1 MDDSQPPR
9 LAARFFGFPEV
20 TLGGAPLRLER
31 HKTMA
36 LLAYL
41 AMTAQRHGREALAAL
56 FWPDYE
62 APQANAYLRH
72 SLWELRKALGEG
84 FLEAEREALAVIPGE
99 HLWVDVIRF
108 QQLVAA
114 AGTGQPAQLEEA
126 AALYRGDFM
135 AGFTLRDCPEFDDWQ
150 SLTAEALRRQLQQV
164 LATLVRAYEERG
176 ERTPALET
184 ARRWLA
190 VDPLD
195 EAPHRALMRLYAHA
209 GQRGAAL
216 DQYEACRAL
225 LRDELG
231 AEPEPATMALC
242 EAIRSG
248 SIGRRE
254 KQVPSLQAAPRVV
267 LPADATPF
275 LGREEELAEIAR
287 LLTGPDCRL
296 LTIVGPG
303 GTGKTR
309 LAIQAARMH
318 VARFRDG
325 AVFVSLAGEDAGDAL
340 PAVLAEALQLPLP
353 PERLRASL
361 RDERHRQLLDHLSRR
376 QLLLLLDNAEHL
388 KEPLAGLIQE
398 LLAAAPRLRL
408 IVTSRERLGLPEE
421 WVLEVRGLAYPGP
434 GRIANLESYPAVQ
447 LFLQIA
453 RRNRVGLEL
462 TPADW
467 MAVVRI
473 CQMLDGMPL
482 GIELAAPWVRML
494 SCVEIAAEIERN
506 LDFLTTSQRGTPE
519 RHRSLRA
526 AFEHSWHLLGT
537 REQEVFAR
545 LAVFRGGFTREAAE
559 QVAGATLADLMA
571 LVDRSLVY
579 RDPGGRFGLHEVLRA
594 YAAEKLSVRPE
605 AERELNSRHSVCY
618 LELLARVGDGLK
630 GSEQQDVVA
639 LLEREMPN
647 LQLAWQHALK
657 VGHWAGVRRAL
668 LNWTLLM
675 EMGPRKRESAQAAR
689 AAIAAVRKALA
700 REGSSPELEA
710 LLGFLLAAWRYHAMT
725 LDPGE
730 PPEPLIEESMALA
743 RRLPECREKGLI
755 FLLNGIHSP
764 VLAPAEAAA
773 LARES
778 LAIFEALGD
787 RWAVGMAQIVLGDA
801 LMLGADDPAAAR
813 PFYEAARAG
822 FRALGNR
829 WGEAMS
835 LVGLALVARKEGQHL
850 EALEFGRQ
858 SLAVYRDLGNP
869 WRVLGTLDL
878 LTQVATEI
886 GDTATVGACLEE
898 SIEFLEQTGS
908 RSEAARRLSRLAA
921 MARTDGDIPATR
933 GYLERAR
940 ALCLETGD
948 APGADEAVRQLA
960 ALEARGTP

>member
-1 MDDSQPPR
+1 MSNSQPPR

-31 HKTMA
+31 HKTLA

-41 AMTAQRHGREALAAL
+41 AVTAQRHGREALAAL

-72 SLWELRKALGEG
+72 SLWELRKALGEDL
-84 FLEAEREALAVIPGE
+84 LETEREAIAVILGE
-99 HLWVDVIRF
+99 DLWVDVVRF
-108 QQLVAA
+108 QELLVAA
-114 AGTGQPAQLEEA
+114 GAGEPTQLEEA

-135 AGFTLRDCPEFDDWQ
+135 AGFTLRDCPDFDDWQ
-150 SLTAEALRRQLQQV
+150 SLTAEALRRQLQQA
-164 LATLVRAYEERG
+164 LATLVGAYEERG
-176 ERTPALET
+176 ERTQALET

-195 EAPHRALMRLYAHA
+195 EASHRALMRLYAHA

-216 DQYEACRAL
+216 EQYESCRAL
-225 LRDELG
+225 LHDELG
-231 AEPEPATMALC
+231 AEPEPATIALY

-248 SIGRRE
+248 SIGRHE
-254 KQVPSLQAAPRVV
+254 EQAPSLQVTQRVV
-267 LPADATPF
+267 LPADSTPF
-275 LGREEELAEIAR
+275 VGREGELAEITR

-309 LAIQAARMH
+309 LAVRAARTH
-318 VARFRDG
+318 AARFRDG
-325 AVFVSLAGEDAGDAL
+325 TVFVSLAGEDAGDAL

-353 PERLRASL
+353 PERLRSSL
-361 RDERHRQLLDHLSRR
+361 RDERHRQLLEHLSRR
-376 QLLLLLDNAEHL
+376 ELLLVLDNAEHL
-388 KEPLAGLIQE
+388 KEALADLIQE

-421 WVLEVRGLAYPGP
+421 WILEMRGLAYPGP

-447 LFLQIA
+447 LFLQVA

-462 TPADW
+462 TPTDW
-467 MAVVRI
+467 LAVVRI
-473 CQMLDGMPL
+473 CQMLEGMPL

-494 SCVEIAAEIERN
+494 SCSEIAAEIERN

-526 AFEHSWHLLGT
+526 AFEHSWHLLGA

-545 LAVFRGGFTREAAE
+545 LAVFRAGFTREAAE

-579 RDPGGRFGLHEVLRA
+579 REPAGRFGLHEVLRT
-594 YAAEKLSVRPE
+594 YAAEKLSLSPQAEQEVR
-605 AERELNSRHSVCY
+605 SRHSACY
-618 LELLARVGDGLK
+618 LELLARVGEDLK
-630 GSEQQDVVA
+630 GDEQQAAVA

-657 VGHWAGVRRAL
+657 VGDWAGVRQAL
-668 LNWTLLM
+668 LNWTLFM
-675 EMGPRKRESAQAAR
+675 EMGPRKRESTQAAR

-700 REGSSPELEA
+700 REGPSPELEA
-710 LLGFLLAAWRYHAMT
+710 LLGFLLASWRYHAMT

-764 VLAPAEAAA
+764 VLAPAEAIA
-773 LARES
+773 LVRES

-787 RWAVGMAQIVLGDA
+787 RWAAAMAQIVLGDA

-813 PFYEAARAG
+813 PFYEAAHAG
-822 FRALGNR
+822 CRALGNR
-829 WGEAMS
+829 WGEAMG
-835 LVGLALVARKEGQHL
+835 LVGLALVAQRERQHL
-850 EALEFGRQ
+850 EALEFGRE

-886 GDTATVGACLEE
+886 GDAATVRACLEE
-898 SIEFLEQTGS
+898 SLEFLEQTGTC
-908 RSEAARRLSRLAA
+908 SEAVRTLSRLAVL
-921 MARTDGDIPATR
+921 ARADGDIAATR

-948 APGADEAVRQLA
+948 ARGADEAARELA
-960 ALEARGTP
+960 ALDASGTP

>member
-1 MDDSQPPR
+1 MSDSHPRR

-20 TLGGAPLRLER
+20 TLGDAPLRLER
-31 HKTMA
+31 HKTVA

-41 AMTAQRHGREALAAL
+41 AVTAQRHGREALAAL
-56 FWPDYE
+56 LWPDYE

-84 FLEAEREALAVIPGE
+84 FLEAEREAIAVIPGE
-99 HLWVDVIRF
+99 GFWVDVIRF
-108 QQLVAA
+108 QQCIAA
-114 AGTGQPAQLEEA
+114 AGTSQLAQLEEA

-135 AGFTLRDCPEFDDWQ
+135 AGFTLRDCPDFDDWQ

-164 LATLVRAYEERG
+164 LAALVRAYEAGG
-176 ERTPALET
+176 ERTRALDT

-195 EAPHRALMRLYAHA
+195 EAPHRALMQLYAHA

-216 DQYEACRAL
+216 DQYESCRAL

-231 AEPEPATMALC
+231 AEPEPATITLY

-254 KQVPSLQAAPRVV
+254 EAPALQVTHRVA
-267 LPADATPF
+267 LPADSTPF
-275 LGREEELAEIAR
+275 VGREEELTQIER
-287 LLTGPDCRL
+287 LLAGPDCRL

-318 VARFRDG
+318 AAHFRHG
-325 AVFVSLAGEDAGDAL
+325 VVFVSLAGEVSGDAL
-340 PAVLAEALQLPLP
+340 PALLAKALQLPLP
-353 PERLRASL
+353 TEGRRPAPPGKERA
-361 RDERHRQLLDHLSRR
+361 HLLDHLRSRE
-376 QLLLLLDNAEHL
+376 LLVTLDNAEHL
-388 KEPLAGLIQE
+388 KESVAALAQD
-398 LLAAAPRLRL
+398 LLPAAPRLRL
-408 IVTSRERLGLPEE
+408 LVTSRERLALPEE
-421 WVLEVRGLAYPGP
+421 WAFEVRGLAYPGP
-434 GRIANLESYPAVQ
+434 GRVANLDSYPAVR
-447 LFLQIA
+447 LFLQVA

-462 TPADW
+462 TPGDW
-467 MAVVRI
+467 LAVVRI
-473 CQMLDGMPL
+473 CQMLEGMPL

-494 SCVEIAAEIERN
+494 SCIEIAAEIERN

-526 AFEHSWHLLGT
+526 AFEHSWHLLGA
-537 REQEVFAR
+537 REQEVLAR

-559 QVAGATLADLMA
+559 QIAGANLADLMA

-579 RDPGGRFGLHEVLRA
+579 REPNGRFGLHEVLHA
-594 YAAEKLSVRPE
+594 YAAEKLSLSPE
-605 AERELNSRHSVCY
+605 AEQEVRSQHSACY
-618 LELLARVGDGLK
+618 LELLAEVGEGLK
-630 GSEQQDVVA
+630 GGEQQAVAA

-647 LQLAWQHALK
+647 LQQAWHHALK
-657 VGHWAGVRRAL
+657 AGDWARVRRAL
-668 LNWTLLM
+668 PNWVLFM

-689 AAIAAVRKALA
+689 VAIATVREALA
-700 REGSSPELEA
+700 REGPSVELEA

-725 LDPGE
+725 VEPGE

-743 RRLPECREKGLI
+743 RQLPLCQEKGLI
-755 FLLNGIHSP
+755 LLLNGIHSP
-764 VLAPAEAAA
+764 LLAPPEAVT
-773 LARES
+773 LVRES
-778 LAIFEALGD
+778 LAIFEALGNP
-787 RWAVGMAQIVLGDA
+787 WAVAMAQIVLGDA

-822 FRALGNR
+822 FHALSNR
-829 WGEAMS
+829 WGEAIG
-835 LVGLALVARKEGQHL
+835 LVGLTLVARREGRHL
-850 EALEFGRQ
+850 EALELGRE

-878 LTQVATEI
+878 LTQIAAEL
-886 GDTATVGACLEE
+886 GDRATVRSCLEE
-898 SIEFLEQTGS
+898 SLEFLEQTES
-908 RSEAARRLSRLAA
+908 RSEATRRLSRLAA
-921 MARTDGDIPATR
+921 MVRADGDIPAAR

-940 ALCLETGD
+940 TLCLQIGD
-948 APGADEAVRQLA
+948 APGADEALRELA
-960 ALEARGTP
+960 ALEASDVL

>member
-1 MDDSQPPR
+1 MNDSQPPR

-20 TLGGAPLRLER
+20 TLGGVPLRLER
-31 HKTMA
+31 HKTVA

-41 AMTAQRHGREALAAL
+41 SVTARRHGREGLAAL

-84 FLEAEREALAVIPGE
+84 FLEAEREAVAVIPGE
-99 HLWVDVIRF
+99 GLWVDVVRF
-108 QQLVAA
+108 QELLAA
-114 AGTGQPAQLEEA
+114 AGAGEPAPLEEA

-135 AGFTLRDCPEFDDWQ
+135 AGFTLRDCPDFDDWQ
-150 SLTAEALRRQLQQV
+150 SLTAEALRRQFQQA
-164 LATLVRAYEERG
+164 LATLVGAYEEHG
-176 ERTPALET
+176 ERTRALET

-195 EAPHRALMRLYAHA
+195 EAPHRALMQLYAYA

-216 DQYEACRAL
+216 EQYESCRTL

-231 AEPEPATMALC
+231 AEPEPATIALC

-254 KQVPSLQAAPRVV
+254 KQAPPVQAAQRVV
-267 LPADATPF
+267 LPADSTPF
-275 LGREEELAEIAR
+275 VGREEELAEIAR

-318 VARFRDG
+318 AARFGDG
-325 AVFVSLAGEDAGDAL
+325 TVLVSLAGEDAGDAL

-353 PERLRASL
+353 ERPRSSLRA
-361 RDERHRQLLDHLSRR
+361 ERHRQLLEHLSRR
-376 QLLLLLDNAEHL
+376 ELLLVLDNAEHL
-388 KEPLAGLIQE
+388 KEALADLVRE

-421 WVLEVRGLAYPGP
+421 WALEVRGLAYPGP
-434 GRIANLESYPAVQ
+434 GRVVNLQSYPAVQ
-447 LFLQIA
+447 LFLQVA

-462 TPADW
+462 TPTDW
-467 MAVVRI
+467 LAVVRI
-473 CQMLDGMPL
+473 CQMLEGMPL

-494 SCVEIAAEIERN
+494 SCSEIAAEIERN
-506 LDFLTTSQRGTPE
+506 LDFLTTSQRVTPE

-526 AFEHSWHLLGT
+526 AFEHSWHLLGV

-579 RDPGGRFGLHEVLRA
+579 REPGGRFGLHEVLRA
-594 YAAEKLSVRPE
+594 YAAEKLSLSPQAEQEVR
-605 AERELNSRHSVCY
+605 SRHSACY
-618 LELLARVGDGLK
+618 LELLARTGEDLK
-630 GSEQQDVVA
+630 SGAQQA
-639 LLEREMPN
+639 AIARLEREMPN

-657 VGHWAGVRRAL
+657 VGDWARVRRAL
-668 LNWTLLM
+668 LSWTLFM
-675 EMGPRKRESAQAAR
+675 EMGPRKRESTQAAR

-700 REGSSPELEA
+700 CEGPSPELEA
-710 LLGFLLAAWRYHAMT
+710 LLGFLLASSRYHAMT

-743 RRLPECREKGLI
+743 RRLPECRDKGLI

-764 VLAPAEAAA
+764 VLAPAEAVA
-773 LARES
+773 LVRES

-787 RWAVGMAQIVLGDA
+787 RWAVAMAQIVLGDA
-801 LMLGADDPAAAR
+801 LMLGADDPTAAR

-822 FRALGNR
+822 CRALGNR
-829 WGEAMS
+829 WGEAMG
-835 LVGLALVARKEGQHL
+835 LVGLALVAQRERRYLQ
-850 EALEFGRQ
+850 ALELGRE

-869 WRVLGTLDL
+869 WRMLGTLDL
-878 LTQVATEI
+878 LMQTATEI
-886 GDTATVGACLEE
+886 GDVATVRACLEE
-898 SIEFLEQTGS
+898 SLEFLEQTGGC
-908 RSEAARRLSRLAA
+908 SEAARTLSRLAVL
-921 MARTDGDIPATR
+921 ARADGDIAAAR

-948 APGADEAVRQLA
+948 APGADEAARELA
-960 ALEARGTP
+960 ALQANGAP